1 MSEENKKLE
10 RRAIEE
16 VWNQGNYAVVDEIVA
31 SDYLGHSSNPATET
45 HGREGVKQFYMALHS
60 AFPDI
65 HFAIEDQVAE
75 GDKVVTR
82 WTARATHN
90 GEYQGIPPTGNRGEL
105 TGITIERIAGGKIV
119 ECWSNY
125 DELGLL
131 QQLGVIP
138 SSEQTAIREET
149 AAGGRARIRL

>member
-31 SDYLGHSSNPATET
+31 SDYIGHSSNPATET
-45 HGREGVKQFYMALHS
+45 HGREGVKQFYMALHR

-65 HFAIEDQVAE
+65 HFTIEDQIAE
-75 GDKVVTR
+75 GDRVVTR
-82 WTARATHN
+82 WAARATHQ
-90 GEYQGIPPTGNRGEL
+90 GEFQGIPPTGNRGDL
-105 TGITIERIAGGKIV
+105 TGITIERIADGKIV
-119 ECWSNY
+119 ECWTEI
-125 DELGLL
+125 DDLRLL

-138 SSEQTAIREET
+138 SPEQARAQEEA
-149 AAGGRARIRL
+149 AAGE

>member
-1 MSEENKKLE
+1 MSEENKMLE

-16 VWNQGNYAVVDEIVA
+16 VWNQGHYAIVDEIVA

-65 HFAIEDQVAE
+65 HFVIEDQVAD

-82 WTARATHN
+82 WTARATHK
-90 GEYQGIPPTGNRGEL
+90 GEFQGIPPTGNRGEL
-105 TGITIERIAGGKIV
+105 TGITIDRIAGGQIV
-119 ECWSNY
+119 ECWTEI
-125 DELGLL
+125 DDLRLL

-138 SSEQTAIREET
+138 ELQQGVPLEDVASGE
-149 AAGGRARIRL
+149 

>member
-1 MSEENKKLE
+1 MSVANKMLE

-16 VWNQGNYAVVDEIVA
+16 VWNQGNYALIDEIVA

-45 HGREGVKQFYMALHS
+45 HGPEGVKQFYMALHS

-65 HFAIEDQVAE
+65 HFVIEDQVAE

-90 GEYQGIPPTGNRGEL
+90 GEFQGIPPTGNRGEL
-105 TGITIERIAGGKIV
+105 TGITIDRIAGDKIV
-119 ECWSNY
+119 ECWTEI
-125 DELGLL
+125 DDLRLL
-131 QQLGVIP
+131 QQLGAIP
-138 SSEQTAIREET
+138 GPEQAVLREDT
-149 AAGGRARIRL
+149 GAGE